1 MIDMQKLEGEIY
13 RKFVDFA
20 IEKNSIPIYGPPI
33 PEELIGPL
41 ATNQQT
47 LYKNLQ

>member
-1 MIDMQKLEGEIY
+1 MAMNDMQKLEGEIY

-20 IEKNSIPIYGPPI
+20 IKRDNLPIYGPLI

-41 ATNQQT
+41 ATNAQT
-47 LYKNLQ
+47 LY